1 MPADIQEPSL
11 AWLLGRDRKQR
22 RDVRYWLMTSG
33 VYAGLLALQAYAV
46 TQGLG
51 DGRLAGAMPW
61 VAGSG
66 LVVFYAALRSGWSQR
81 FADSA
86 LTAAQMVF
94 ALLMVALAHLAT
106 PGLGEAVLVIPP
118 LILLFG
124 AFTLTPRHC
133 RALGWFAVA
142 VQGGVSWLQ
151 GGEAGGGSQARVEV
165 VVFLMCAI
173 VYPMVGVLAGRLSAI
188 RTQLREQKRDLRE
201 ALERNQQ
208 LARLDDLTGLPNRR
222 HAMELLAYEERR
234 AQRQP
239 VMPCLCLLDID
250 HFKAIND
257 THGHPAGDEALR
269 LLARHAVKALR
280 APDLLARWGGE
291 EFLLLMPDTTM
302 AEALGVLERLRQ
314 VLAQPEPWSERPE
327 LKLTFSAG
335 VTAYQAGETMQQAL
349 TRADG
354 ALYQA
359 KQQGRNC
366 AVQA

>member
-1 MPADIQEPSL
+1 M
-11 AWLLGRDRKQR
+11 LGRERKQR
-22 RDVRYWLMTSG
+22 RDLRYWLMTSG
-33 VYAGLLALQAYAV
+33 VYACMLVVQAYAA

-51 DGRLAGAMPW
+51 DSRHAAVMRGIVACGLA
-61 VAGSG
+61 
-66 LVVFYAALRSGWSQR
+66 VFYVAIRSGWSQR

-86 LTAAQMVF
+86 LTAAQMIF
-94 ALLMVALAHLAT
+94 ALLMVAMAHLVM

-124 AFTLTPRHC
+124 AFTLAPQHC
-133 RALGWFAVA
+133 RWLGWFAVA

-151 GGEAGGGSQARVEV
+151 GSEGAQYAATEV
-165 VVFLMCAI
+165 VIFLLCAI
-173 VYPMVGVLAGRLSAI
+173 VYPMVGLLAGRLSAI
-188 RTQLREQKRDLRE
+188 RTQLRVQKKELRE

-208 LARLDDLTGLPNRR
+208 LARQDDLTGLPNRR

-239 VMPCLCLLDID
+239 VMPCVCLLDID

-269 LLARHAVKALR
+269 LLARHAVQALR

-291 EFLLLMPDTTM
+291 EFLLLMPDTTPE
-302 AEALGVLERLRQ
+302 EATKVLERLRQ
-314 VLAQPEPWSERPE
+314 ALAQPEPWSERPE

-335 VTAYQAGETMQQAL
+335 FTAYQAGETMQQAL
-349 TRADG
+349 TRADD

-359 KQQGRNC
+359 KQQGRNRT
-366 AVQA
+366 VQA